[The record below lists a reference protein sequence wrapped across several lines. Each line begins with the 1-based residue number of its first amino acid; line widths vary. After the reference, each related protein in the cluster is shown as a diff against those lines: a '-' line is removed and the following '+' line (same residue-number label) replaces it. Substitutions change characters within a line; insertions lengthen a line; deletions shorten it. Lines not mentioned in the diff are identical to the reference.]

1 VAEGFG
7 VRRPSAAFPPDRFIK
22 IHRQNPTPPPN
33 FKPIKRSIREPIIL
47 ALAGVI
53 RELREARGWNAGEL
67 AKEAHLSR
75 QGLCY
80 FEMHQRGPSASLVVR
95 LGRALGVTPD
105 ELFRRAQQ
113 RAALWPDDCEKRNYC
128 CIEFGRLMCLNPIRG
143 CTRPG
148 R

>member
-1 VAEGFG
+1 M
-7 VRRPSAAFPPDRFIK
+7 K
-22 IHRQNPTPPPN
+22 IQRQNPTPPPN

-47 ALAGVI
+47 ALAGII

-113 RAALWPDDCEKRNYC
+113 RAALWPDVCEKRNYC
-128 CIEFGRLMCLNPIRG
+128 CIESGRLMWLDPLRG
-143 CTRPG
+143 CIRPG